1 SYDEEVFRQRERAV
15 YEDLR
20 AKGHFLLQMTG
31 RRPVDGSTFDI
42 EASLKSARWYDR
54 EVIIAVVRDIT
65 ERKRLEAML
74 HQSQKLDALGQFAG
88 GMAHDTNNMLG
99 VIVGYADLL
108 EERLAGDPE
117 GIEDLDQIRKAA
129 MRSSDL
135 IRQLLA
141 FARKQ
146 VIQPRRV
153 DLNQLVEDTQR
164 MLRRLIGENLSL
176 VWKPATSLW
185 ATWVDPSQV
194 DQILANLVV
203 NARDSI
209 EGGGTITLETA
220 VASVDETFC
229 HAHPD
234 ATPGDYVVLSVT
246 DTGLGMPPEV
256 QARIFEPFFTT
267 KGAGRGTGL
276 GLATV
281 YGILRQNGGFI
292 TVYSVLGSGTCFR
305 LYFPRHAH
313 GAADHE
319 AQAAQAPPPGGSE
332 TLLYV
337 EDEEAL
343 LGLGKMILESAGYR
357 VLAMSDPVRAR
368 ALAEQGTGTI
378 DLLVTDLVMPGM
390 NGWELWQAVS
400 RVRPGIRS
408 LFMSGYPAGTVP
420 AHEVSGRTFL
430 QKPFT
435 RADLLRKVREALDA

>member
-1 SYDEEVFRQRERAV
+1 
-15 YEDLR
+15 
-20 AKGHFLLQMTG
+20 
-31 RRPVDGSTFDI
+31 
-42 EASLKSARWYDR
+42 
-54 EVIIAVVRDIT
+54 
-65 ERKRLEAML
+65 
-74 HQSQKLDALGQFAG
+74 
-88 GMAHDTNNMLG
+88 MAHDTNNMLG
-99 VIVGYADLL
+99 VIVGYTDLL
-108 EERLAGDPE
+108 EERLAGDPQ
-117 GIEDLDQIRKAA
+117 GVEDLDQIRKAA

-146 VIQPRRV
+146 VIQPRQV

-164 MLRRLIGENLSL
+164 MLRRLIGENLAL

-209 EGGGTITLETA
+209 EGSGTITLETA
-220 VASVDETFC
+220 DASVDETFC

-234 ATPGDYVVLSVT
+234 ASPGEYVVLSVT
-246 DTGLGMPPEV
+246 DSGKGMTPEV

-267 KGAGRGTGL
+267 KETGRGTGL

-292 TVYSVLGSGTCFR
+292 TVYSVPGSGSCFR
-305 LYFPRHAH
+305 LYFPRYAH
-313 GAADHE
+313 GAAEDE
-319 AQAAQAPPPGGSE
+319 APAAEAPPPGGDE

-343 LGLGKMILESAGYR
+343 LGLGKTILESAGYR
-357 VLAMSDPVRAR
+357 VLAMSNPLA
-368 ALAEQGTGTI
+368 AKTLAERVTGTL

-390 NGWELWQAVS
+390 NGWELWQCGPPGPTGHPVPVH
-400 RVRPGIRS
+400 VRLPGWNRPCPRS
-408 LFMSGYPAGTVP
+408 LGTGLP
-420 AHEVSGRTFL
+420 
-430 QKPFT
+430 P
-435 RADLLRKVREALDA
+435 EALHEGRPAPQGAGGPGRLKARKAMVECRTGPVVSFRDPLRPRATWKSGSWAARDWKWGPSAWGA